1 MKVKVRFQSIEELN
15 PELGVKSWMGSNRVH
30 SVPGPEPVPGPDLRA
45 QLPIKILGI
54 CSQILTN
61 WILN

>member
-15 PELGVKSWMGSNRVH
+15 PELGVKNWMGSNWGD
-30 SVPGPEPVPGPDLRA
+30 SVPGPEPVPGTDLRV
-45 QLPIKILGI
+45 QLPIKIIGI
-54 CSQILTN
+54 CCQMLTN